1 MATIPSVETFQWEDP
16 LLAGELLTD
25 EERMIRDM
33 AHDYAQS
40 KLMPR
45 ILEANRNEIFDRA
58 ILTEMGALG
67 LLGST
72 IHGYG
77 CAGTSY
83 VAYGLIARE
92 IERVDSGYRSALSVM
107 SSLVMYPIFTYGND
121 EQRQRF
127 LPRLAGWRL
136 ARPSGASA

>member
-1 MATIPSVETFQWEDP
+1 MAVKPATETFRWEDP
-16 LLAGELLTD
+16 LLVDELLTE
-25 EERMIRDM
+25 EERLIRDT
-33 AHDYAQS
+33 APDYAQS

-58 ILTEMGALG
+58 IFHEMGALG

-72 IHGYG
+72 LDGYG

-92 IERVDSGYRSALSVM
+92 IERVDSGYRSALSVQ
-107 SSLVMYPIFTYGND
+107 SSLVMFPIYTYGND
-121 EQRQRF
+121 EQRERF
-127 LPRLAGWRL
+127 LPRLATGEIVGCFGL
-136 ARPSGASA
+136 T